1 MKMNTKKMQPLL
13 LLKSR
18 REGGASPRVSEK
30 RPWGGGRGGQGE
42 EASGSAVSVGLME
55 ATAPGY
61 CCLPRVYPIAYS
73 GSLFLSLHSQSLQ
86 AAPCFSGLSPASSCS
101 SPHPSS
107 HLRDN
112 WRSGQP
118 LT

>member
-1 MKMNTKKMQPLL
+1 MGN
-13 LLKSR
+13 
-18 REGGASPRVSEK
+18 
-30 RPWGGGRGGQGE
+30 GGGEGE

-61 CCLPRVYPIAYS
+61 LNLIRVYPIAYS
-73 GSLFLSLHSQSLQ
+73 GSLFLYLHSQSLQ

-107 HLRDN
+107 HLRDF
-112 WRSGQP
+112 WRSGEP